1 MCNVL
6 CVLVCEM
13 DRLFIQHSSLIV
25 LLRYL
30 YVYSFILRYVSLDRS
45 AVVGWSQVWDPLQLS
60 SAVIATD

>member
-25 LLRYL
+25 LFRYL
-30 YVYSFILRYVSLDRS
+30 YVYSFILRYVSLD
-45 AVVGWSQVWDPLQLS
+45 
-60 SAVIATD
+60 